1 MNKKILLCGNPNV
14 GKSTIFNELTS
25 SSEYENNLKKTTEIV
40 HKRIRNTD
48 YELFN
53 LPSIT
58 SISDLMDEEGITK
71 NTLLFEKYEKIIY
84 VINATTLE
92 KNLNLLLQI
101 LQFNRNIIVCLNMM
115 DDVEKLNIKI
125 NVDKLSTI
133 LSLPVIR
140 YSPRNK
146 EGIEELKNQLNYNV
160 YSNFKIIYDEK
171 LENKIK
177 SLNDVLE
184 FDLKSKYV
192 SIKILEKD
200 KSIIEK
206 ISKIYN
212 KDILSE
218 EVKNVL
224 MTVNAEKI
232 FDHES
237 KLINKISKDI
247 CKEVFIKDTNYVI
260 NNFDKLLTSKFFGIA
275 IMLIVIGLIF
285 YLTIVL
291 ANYPSKIL
299 EEIFVFIENLLLKIS
314 TFLHIPKMIYE
325 PLIYGIYRIVSLI
338 ISIMFPP
345 LVIFFI
351 MYTYTEE
358 CGLLPRFAFNFDRI
372 FKCANCQG
380 KQALT
385 LCAGFGCNAYA
396 IIESRKIENK
406 RDRLLAILT
415 NSFIPCSGRLPMII
429 AIISMFFVNSNNKL
443 MVAFYLLL
451 FILFSIIVSLL
462 TSYILSKTILKE
474 YHGFFTLELPKYKIP
489 KLSNILKESIIN
501 KSLSILKR
509 AIKVSLPIGLIMWLL
524 TNTNIGSI
532 SIFTYISNSLNGL
545 GKIIGLDGVILLSFI
560 LAIQANEIV
569 LPVIIMGYL
578 FLDNVGFVSN
588 YDTISNILINNGWNI
603 YTAASVILFSIM
615 HYPCTTT
622 LLTIKSEVGTKWMI
636 YSFFIPLIT
645 GIIFLFLFNL
655 FI

>member
-1 MNKKILLCGNPNV
+1 
-14 GKSTIFNELTS
+14 
-25 SSEYENNLKKTTEIV
+25 
-40 HKRIRNTD
+40 
-48 YELFN
+48 
-53 LPSIT
+53 
-58 SISDLMDEEGITK
+58 
-71 NTLLFEKYEKIIY
+71 
-84 VINATTLE
+84 
-92 KNLNLLLQI
+92 
-101 LQFNRNIIVCLNMM
+101 
-115 DDVEKLNIKI
+115 
-125 NVDKLSTI
+125 
-133 LSLPVIR
+133 
-140 YSPRNK
+140 
-146 EGIEELKNQLNYNV
+146 
-160 YSNFKIIYDEK
+160 
-171 LENKIK
+171 
-177 SLNDVLE
+177 
-184 FDLKSKYV
+184 
-192 SIKILEKD
+192 
-200 KSIIEK
+200 
-206 ISKIYN
+206 
-212 KDILSE
+212 
-218 EVKNVL
+218 
-224 MTVNAEKI
+224 
-232 FDHES
+232 
-237 KLINKISKDI
+237 
-247 CKEVFIKDTNYVI
+247 
-260 NNFDKLLTSKFFGIA
+260 
-275 IMLIVIGLIF
+275 
-285 YLTIVL
+285 
-291 ANYPSKIL
+291 
-299 EEIFVFIENLLLKIS
+299 
-314 TFLHIPKMIYE
+314 MIYE

-385 LCAGFGCNAYA
+385 LCAGFGCNACA

-532 SIFTYISNSLNGL
+532 SIFTCISNSLNGL
-545 GKIIGLDGVILLSFI
+545 GKIICLDGVILLSFI
-560 LAIQANEIV
+560 LAIPANEIV

>member
-101 LQFNRNIIVCLNMM
+101 LQFNRNVIVCLNMM
-115 DDVEKLNIKI
+115 DDAEKLNIKI